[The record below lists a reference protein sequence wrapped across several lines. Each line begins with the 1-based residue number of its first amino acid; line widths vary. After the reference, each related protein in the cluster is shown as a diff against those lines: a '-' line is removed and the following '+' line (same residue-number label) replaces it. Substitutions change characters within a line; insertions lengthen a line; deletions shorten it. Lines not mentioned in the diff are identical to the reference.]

1 MRVLHRAA
9 ILCISKPDCV
19 LHIRIRAAVHELPLA
34 LLLNHITPAAN
45 ERPVLENAQKANDR
59 GSAL

>member
-1 MRVLHRAA
+1 M
-9 ILCISKPDCV
+9 SF
-19 LHIRIRAAVHELPLA
+19 PLA

-45 ERPVLENAQKANDR
+45 ERPVLENAQEANDR